1 MTLATQTALLALLE
15 RIASALERAHPL
27 PDPPVRLANTPDAAP
42 EPDADGWIEWPGG
55 SGVCPIPSDWTITA
69 RLRSDV
75 IVTRPAK
82 AFRWHHLNW
91 ASDLVA
97 FRITQAV
104 PPEPASEPDADGWV
118 ATDAWWARASAALP
132 LGVLP
137 RLINYLEPLVERFV
151 AKQDGGA
158 EDTAVVDFVRG
169 HTVVG
174 ILPVPHPIMTRKY
187 QPNAYTASWFVSC
200 FARRARAARPRR
212 ASPRRALCPDSHRA
226 SRVRPPLARVTQT
239 TFIWST
245 IFLSFMGTLPLFDA
259 NQLRMFSIATEE
271 GEE

>member
-104 PPEPASEPDADGWV
+104 PPEPASEPDADGWIE
-118 ATDAWWARASAALP
+118 WH
-132 LGVLP
+132 
-137 RLINYLEPLVERFV
+137 
-151 AKQDGGA
+151 GG
-158 EDTAVVDFVRG
+158 EC
-169 HTVVG
+169 
-174 ILPVPHPIMTRKY
+174 PVPGDTPVDIRLRAGIEIASSKALDLGKCYKASDWTWTHNDHPGDII
-187 QPNAYTASWFVSC
+187 AYRI
-200 FARRARAARPRR
+200 AR
-212 ASPRRALCPDSHRA
+212 
-226 SRVRPPLARVTQT
+226 
-239 TFIWST
+239 
-245 IFLSFMGTLPLFDA
+245 
-259 NQLRMFSIATEE
+259 
-271 GEE
+271 